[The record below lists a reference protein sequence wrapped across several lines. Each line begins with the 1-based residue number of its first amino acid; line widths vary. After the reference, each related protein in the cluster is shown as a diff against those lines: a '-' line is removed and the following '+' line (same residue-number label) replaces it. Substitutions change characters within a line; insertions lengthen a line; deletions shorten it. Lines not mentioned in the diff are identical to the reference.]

1 MHNNYFFL
9 RVLVRELRQKLMYAR
24 LKQCFSQEK
33 DELVLGFERQTGD
46 DFWIK
51 CAFGSQFSTL
61 QFPEIFHRAG
71 RNSVDLFSDLLL
83 AEVQD
88 VVMFDN
94 ERAFGIHLLGDFVL
108 VFKLFGNRSNLILF
122 RDGDYQEQFQN
133 RLKKDEEIIL
143 RGLDRKIDQ
152 NFEAFLAHD
161 AEAFA
166 LFPTLGK
173 EAWAHLKARGYEE
186 QTAKARWDLLQEVLT
201 EFEDPS
207 FFIVSESKGVCLH
220 LLPVSGELLWEGKDP
235 IEALNRLYAYHYS
248 IGEFNREKFQVLAA
262 IQKAILKTQNYLA
275 DVRNQRVMLDAKVP
289 FEEIGHILMANLHAI
304 PAGQKEVELYDFY
317 RDKPIRISLNSS
329 LSPAQ
334 NAENYYRKSKNFSK
348 ELAHWQ
354 SNLDRKEQAL
364 EDLFTQESQVQ
375 MAETRKQ
382 LKPFLKLLSQQS
394 PTVAAP
400 AEIPFKEFAVDGWVI
415 WVGKSAKNNDLL
427 TLKYAK
433 KFDLWLHARDVAGSH
448 VIIRNP
454 NQQKVPDYVI
464 EKAAGLAAYFSKR
477 QHDTLCPVIVTPK
490 KYVRKT
496 RDLLAGQVIVD
507 REESVVLVAP
517 ALID

>member
-1 MHNNYFFL
+1 M
-9 RVLVRELRQKLMYAR
+9 
-24 LKQCFSQEK
+24 
-33 DELVLGFERQTGD
+33 
-46 DFWIK
+46 
-51 CAFGSQFSTL
+51 
-61 QFPEIFHRAG
+61 
-71 RNSVDLFSDLLL
+71 
-83 AEVQD
+83 
-88 VVMFDN
+88 
-94 ERAFGIHLLGDFVL
+94 
-108 VFKLFGNRSNLILF
+108 
-122 RDGDYQEQFQN
+122 
-133 RLKKDEEIIL
+133 
-143 RGLDRKIDQ
+143 
-152 NFEAFLAHD
+152 
-161 AEAFA
+161 
-166 LFPTLGK
+166 
-173 EAWAHLKARGYEE
+173 
-186 QTAKARWDLLQEVLT
+186 
-201 EFEDPS
+201 
-207 FFIVSESKGVCLH
+207 
-220 LLPVSGELLWEGKDP
+220 LWEGKDP

-275 DVRNQRVMLDAKVP
+275 DIRNQRVRLDAKVP

>member
-33 DELVLGFERQTGD
+33 EELVLGFERQTGD

-61 QFPEIFHRAG
+61 QFPESFHRAG

-152 NFEAFLAHD
+152 SYEAFLAHD

-207 FFIVSESKGVCLH
+207 FFIVSESKGVFLH

-275 DVRNQRVMLDAKVP
+275 DVRNQRVILDAKVP

-364 EDLFTQESQVQ
+364 EDLFTQDSQVQ

-382 LKPFLKLLSQQS
+382 LKPFLKLLIQQS
-394 PTVAAP
+394 PTAAAP

-464 EKAAGLAAYFSKR
+464 EKAAGVAAYFSKR

>member
-33 DELVLGFERQTGD
+33 EELVLGFERQTGD

-61 QFPEIFHRAG
+61 QFPESFHRAG

-152 NFEAFLAHD
+152 SYEAFLAHD

-207 FFIVSESKGVCLH
+207 FFIVSESKGVFLH

-275 DVRNQRVMLDAKVP
+275 DVRNQRVILDAKVP

-364 EDLFTQESQVQ
+364 EDLFTQDSQVQ

-382 LKPFLKLLSQQS
+382 LKPFLKLLIQQS
-394 PTVAAP
+394 PTAAAP

-496 RDLLAGQVIVD
+496 RNLLAGQVIVD

>member
-88 VVMFDN
+88 VVIFDN

-143 RGLDRKIDQ
+143 SGLDRKIDQ
-152 NFEAFLAHD
+152 SYEAFLAND

-173 EAWAHLKARGYEE
+173 EAWAHVKARGYEE

-207 FFIVSESKGVCLH
+207 FFIVSESKGVFLH

-275 DVRNQRVMLDAKVP
+275 DIRNQRVRLDAKVP